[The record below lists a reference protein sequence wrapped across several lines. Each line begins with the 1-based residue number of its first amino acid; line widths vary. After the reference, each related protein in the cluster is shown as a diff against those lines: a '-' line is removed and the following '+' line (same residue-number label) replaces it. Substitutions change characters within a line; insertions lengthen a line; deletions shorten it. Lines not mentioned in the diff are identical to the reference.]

1 MAIVS
6 LSHSNLQQCYS
17 QQPLKHSHVNSYIL
31 HEQDEDAEKNSNTVG
46 DLSDRYLEERSV
58 FVCKQKKKKKKKKKN
73 QGEKGIIMKNPF

>member
-17 QQPLKHSHVNSYIL
+17 QQSLKHSHVNSYIL
-31 HEQDEDAEKNSNTVG
+31 HEQDEDADKNSNTVG

-58 FVCKQKKKKKKKKKN
+58 FVSRELGD
-73 QGEKGIIMKNPF
+73 GEVLLNVLRCQLTY

>member
-6 LSHSNLQQCYS
+6 LSHSNVQQCYS

-31 HEQDEDAEKNSNTVG
+31 HEQDEDADKNSNTVG

-58 FVCKQKKKKKKKKKN
+58 FVSRELGD
-73 QGEKGIIMKNPF
+73 GEVLLNVLRCQLTY